1 MEPGE
6 RRRPVGDGGSVA
18 YPAGHSIEI
27 KERLKKRRFDFK
39 PGEIP
44 YDNCPACGVP
54 AEVGRCRWDLEQ
66 GAITEPQ
73 TGRGMAIFAPW
84 VVDSVLEDLVEEL
97 GEDVGVAV
105 VEALRRHLREAVAG
119 ESWKKEAPAFNLM
132 IAARGLGNL
141 VNFEGDRN
149 YLTMT
154 VENVAMPLLMVGSV
168 QGRFDLAFGKESSSC
183 EWKLAD
189 DGDLVISVGGVEE
202 AAGIMTPGIEGTG
215 S

>member
-1 MEPGE
+1 MRVTYREMAKGVYE
-6 RRRPVGDGGSVA
+6 VAA
-18 YPAGHSIEI
+18 YPAGHPIEL
-27 KERLKKRRFDFK
+27 KERLKKRRFGFK
-39 PGEIP
+39 PGEIL
-44 YDNCPACGVP
+44 YGNCSACGVP

-66 GAITEPQ
+66 GTITGPQ
-73 TGRGMAIFAPW
+73 TGRRMAVFAPW
-84 VVDSVLEDLVEEL
+84 VVGSALEDLVEEP

-105 VEALRRHLREAVAG
+105 VEAFRRHLREAVAG
-119 ESWKKEAPAFNLM
+119 ESRKKEAPVFNRM

-154 VENVAMPLLMVGSV
+154 VENAAMPLPMVGSV
-168 QGRFDLAFGKESSSC
+168 QGRFELAFGKESSNC
-183 EWKLAD
+183 EWNLAD
-189 DGDLVISVGGVEE
+189 DGDLPVTVRGVEE